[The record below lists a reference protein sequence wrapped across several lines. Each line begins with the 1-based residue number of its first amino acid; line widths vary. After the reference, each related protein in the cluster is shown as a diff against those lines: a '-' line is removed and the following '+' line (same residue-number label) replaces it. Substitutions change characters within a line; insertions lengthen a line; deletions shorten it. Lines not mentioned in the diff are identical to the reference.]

1 MTGQMRTMETEEE
14 KRERRDRR
22 DPLDDPRQ
30 EDRRERD
37 QRKGERRV
45 AGRRTDFCPTCG
57 GPLTPT
63 AYCPPCQVRV
73 VKIRTSAGR

>member
-1 MTGQMRTMETEEE
+1 MTGQMKTMETEEE

-22 DPLDDPRQ
+22 DPLNDPRQ
-30 EDRRERD
+30 GDRRNRD

-57 GPLTPT
+57 GQLTPT
-63 AYCPPCQVRV
+63 DYCSSCQVRV
-73 VKIRTSAGR
+73 VKIRTSARR